1 VRRLLLALP
10 LALAVGCALN
20 EAGVCPE
27 SKGLRC
33 VAGTDCVSDK
43 SRGCRV
49 CQCSSA
55 LSPSPPVYNPMRD
68 PTSAGRVN
76 DPSSLPIR

>member
-1 VRRLLLALP
+1 MRRLLLALP
-10 LALAVGCALN
+10 LLWLSGCALN
-20 EAGVCPE
+20 ESGVCPE

-33 VAGTDCVSDK
+33 VAGTDCSNDS

-55 LSPSPPVYNPMRD
+55 LSPSPPPYNPMHD
-68 PTSAGRVN
+68 PASTGRVT
-76 DPSSLPIR
+76 DPSQPIR

>member
-1 VRRLLLALP
+1 MRRLLIALP
-10 LALAVGCALN
+10 LIWLSGCATN
-20 EAGVCPE
+20 DAGLCPE

-33 VAGTDCVSDK
+33 VAGTDCSNDS

-55 LSPSPPVYNPMRD
+55 LSPSPPAYNPMRD
-68 PTSAGRVN
+68 PASTGRVT
-76 DPSSLPIR
+76 DPSQPIR